1 MNFEKNAVILH
12 DKKKCMGKELSNRIQ
27 TSILNAA
34 EKKVLIWLAERQPKW
49 VTSDML
55 TYIGLGGAFVCA
67 FGYILANQNLQYLWI
82 SSLGFV
88 INWYG
93 DSLDGTLARVRQA
106 QRPIYGFFIDHTLDA
121 ITICIIC
128 IGAGLSPIFRLDIAL
143 LVLAGYLVLSIY
155 TYIGT
160 ILKGEF
166 LLTYGCFGPTEFRLV
181 IILLNTLIMYTP
193 WVEVSY
199 NFHGYEFGL
208 FDVAGMVIVVIL
220 FSMFFM
226 QFVKDRNLLAKQ
238 DPLKPYNPKK

>member
-1 MNFEKNAVILH
+1 
-12 DKKKCMGKELSNRIQ
+12 
-27 TSILNAA
+27 
-34 EKKVLIWLAERQPKW
+34 
-49 VTSDML
+49 ML

-67 FGYILANQNLQYLWI
+67 LGYILANQNLQYLWI

>member
-1 MNFEKNAVILH
+1 
-12 DKKKCMGKELSNRIQ
+12 MGKELSNRIQ

-34 EKKVLIWLAERQPKW
+34 EKKVLIWLAKRQPQW

-67 FGYILANQNLQYLWI
+67 LGYILANKNLQYLWI

-93 DSLDGTLARVRQA
+93 DSLDGTIARVRNT
-106 QRPIYGFFIDHTLDA
+106 QRPVYGFFIDHTLDA

-166 LLTYGCFGPTEFRLV
+166 RLTYGSFGPTEFRLV

-193 WVEVSY
+193 WVKISY
-199 NFHGYEFGL
+199 HFYGYEFGI
-208 FDVAGMVIVVIL
+208 FDIAGMVIVVIL
-220 FSMFFM
+220 FSMLLM

-238 DPLKPYNPKK
+238 DPLKPYHPEKKN